1 MRSFLDYERRMTGSH
16 QDDDNPIIIMILEL
30 PWFSYRLGILTMNN
44 NRILHESNSRTKA
57 YSPVC
62 SLLFLGVIT
71 FCQLASTMIDH
82 QAVSFKREKDDW
94 KKVVYVANKLPFF
107 LLTSSRKQETLLE
120 KWETV
125 EWHQSF
131 LSPRLLAIPQ
141 KRKN

>member
-1 MRSFLDYERRMTGSH
+1 MRSFLDYERRMAGSH

-30 PWFSYRLGILTMNN
+30 PWFSYRLGILMMNN

-82 QAVSFKREKDDW
+82 QVSFKREKDDW

-107 LLTSSRKQETLLE
+107 LLTSSRKQETLLA